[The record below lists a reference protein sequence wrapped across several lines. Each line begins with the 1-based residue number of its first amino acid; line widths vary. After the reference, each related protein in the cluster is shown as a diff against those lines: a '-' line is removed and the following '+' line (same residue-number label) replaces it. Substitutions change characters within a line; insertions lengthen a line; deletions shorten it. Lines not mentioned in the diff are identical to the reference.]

1 MSDTAV
7 ERGAASSEA
16 PSLVL
21 RGLDGGFRGIERRLR
36 VGESVVL
43 GRSRQCGFAP
53 VVSFGGIVCE
63 TEVQRLRRMSREHA
77 RVSFCNLRHVEVED
91 LSRNG
96 TLVNGQR
103 VQRLVL
109 DDLGEK
115 SATLELAGFRVLLEL
130 WLPGPS

>member
-1 MSDTAV
+1 MSDTAA
-7 ERGAASSEA
+7 ERSAASPEA

-53 VVSFGGIVCE
+53 VIAIGGIGCE

-109 DDLGEK
+109 DDLGERP
-115 SATLELAGFRVLLEL
+115 ATLELAGFRVLLQL
-130 WLPGPS
+130 WLPRSS